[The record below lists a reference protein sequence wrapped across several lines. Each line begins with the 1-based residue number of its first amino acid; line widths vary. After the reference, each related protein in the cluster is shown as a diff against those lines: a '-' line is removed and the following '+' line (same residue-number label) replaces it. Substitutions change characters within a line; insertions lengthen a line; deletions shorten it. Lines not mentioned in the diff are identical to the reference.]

1 MKYRNYSLV
10 IFLIAFTFISF
21 IKENKKGVIGK
32 HTKQHYP
39 SGVSGGFAGA
49 PSDQNCT
56 VCHSGSTQSGA
67 GVNLLALSQ
76 NGNNVTSYVPG
87 EVYTVSLTT
96 SQSNSVR
103 GFQAVAMNSLNQISG
118 SIAVLSNE
126 CAKVLSGRATHNQ
139 STSSSCG
146 SEWKW
151 EWTAP
156 STDEGQVTFYV
167 STLAANGNGST
178 SGDQVYLSQH
188 VVGNTLGFSETS
200 IEDRY
205 DFRLGYNQ
213 ESNNLAVNF
222 DALLVQNLHINLTD
236 ITGKSVYN
244 YRLGNSFIGE
254 NSLSISL
261 PNDLKNG
268 MYIVNFFIHNNV
280 LTKKIYIQN

>member
-1 MKYRNYSLV
+1 
-10 IFLIAFTFISF
+10 
-21 IKENKKGVIGK
+21 
-32 HTKQHYP
+32 
-39 SGVSGGFAGA
+39 
-49 PSDQNCT
+49 
-56 VCHSGSTQSGA
+56 
-67 GVNLLALSQ
+67 LALSQ

-87 EVYTVSLTT
+87 ELYTVSLTT

-213 ESNNLAVNF
+213 ESNNLEVNF